1 MNINEYKYSFFKSV
15 VFGFLFSL
23 IIIIFK
29 FKPTYYYI
37 SESFYKTFRFSKSV
51 IMDSSKFKYKNKITA
66 ISSYFGVS
74 EQAAKYMYHRR
85 QRGLPYKTETDD
97 LYIEWNIKIQNALVK
112 ADKISGF
119 NWDGLEFSDDINV
132 LSNNNIIVN
141 NQSTIVYINKNNEK
155 NNELNNEKNTQI
167 ECDENNQSENND
179 GTSQT
184 DETDGWTTVITDKG
198 QMVRRKILKK
208 LGFLPN
214 AKFKNNKEKNTN
226 KNIEK
231 K

>member
-1 MNINEYKYSFFKSV
+1 
-15 VFGFLFSL
+15 
-23 IIIIFK
+23 
-29 FKPTYYYI
+29 
-37 SESFYKTFRFSKSV
+37 
-51 IMDSSKFKYKNKITA
+51 MDSSKFKYKNKITA

-141 NQSTIVYINKNNEK
+141 NQSNIVYINKNNEK
-155 NNELNNEKNTQI
+155 NNELNNEINNEKNTQI

-179 GTSQT
+179 GTRQT

-214 AKFKNNKEKNTN
+214 AKFKNNNNKEKNTEKNTN

-231 K
+231 NNKEKNNNKTDTTKVLVI

>member
-1 MNINEYKYSFFKSV
+1 
-15 VFGFLFSL
+15 
-23 IIIIFK
+23 
-29 FKPTYYYI
+29 
-37 SESFYKTFRFSKSV
+37 
-51 IMDSSKFKYKNKITA
+51 MDSSKFKYKNKITA

-141 NQSTIVYINKNNEK
+141 NQSNIVYINKNNEKNNELNNEK

-167 ECDENNQSENND
+167 ECDENNQ
-179 GTSQT
+179 TSQT
-184 DETDGWTTVITDKG
+184 DGTCQNDDTYQTDGWTIVTTNKG
-198 QMVRRKILKK
+198 QMVRRQILKK

-214 AKFKNNKEKNTN
+214 NKFKNNKNN
-226 KNIEK
+226 KNK
-231 K
+231 TDTPKVLVA

>member
-1 MNINEYKYSFFKSV
+1 
-15 VFGFLFSL
+15 
-23 IIIIFK
+23 
-29 FKPTYYYI
+29 
-37 SESFYKTFRFSKSV
+37 
-51 IMDSSKFKYKNKITA
+51 MDSSKFKYKNKITA
-66 ISSYFGVS
+66 ISSYFVVS
-74 EQAAKYMYHRR
+74 EQAAKYMYYRR

-141 NQSTIVYINKNNEK
+141 NQSNIVYINKNNEKNNELNNEKNKELNNEKNNELNNEKNNELNNEK

-179 GTSQT
+179 GTRQT

>member
-1 MNINEYKYSFFKSV
+1 
-15 VFGFLFSL
+15 
-23 IIIIFK
+23 
-29 FKPTYYYI
+29 
-37 SESFYKTFRFSKSV
+37 
-51 IMDSSKFKYKNKITA
+51 MDSSKSKYKNKITA

-85 QRGLPYKTETDD
+85 QLGLPYKTETDD

-141 NQSTIVYINKNNEK
+141 NQSNIVYINKNNEK
-155 NNELNNEKNTQI
+155 NNEKNTQI
-167 ECDENNQSENND
+167 ECDENNQSEI
-179 GTSQT
+179 T
-184 DETDGWTTVITDKG
+184 DETDGWTTVIADKG
-198 QMVRRKILKK
+198 QMIRRKILKK
-208 LGFLPN
+208 IGFLPN
-214 AKFKNNKEKNTN
+214 AKFKNNKEKNTEKNTN

-231 K
+231 NNI